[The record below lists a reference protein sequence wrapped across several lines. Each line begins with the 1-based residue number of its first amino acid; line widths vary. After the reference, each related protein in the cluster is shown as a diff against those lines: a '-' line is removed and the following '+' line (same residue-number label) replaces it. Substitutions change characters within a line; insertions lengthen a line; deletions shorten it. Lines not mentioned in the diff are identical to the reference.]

1 MKWLSLWT
9 ALTAVMTV
17 TQAGVVVRPE
27 LAGIKTVYL
36 LPMTYSLDQFLAVR
50 LAKGAVL
57 QVVTDPKLADAI
69 LTDHI
74 GTNLEEKLNALYGE
88 KKDADPDKD
97 KNKSQT
103 QFAAPSGG
111 SARSKGAVFLVDRKS
126 RSVVWSDY
134 VRPKSS
140 QPSDLN
146 HAADKIAGQL
156 EKEKKGK

>member
-1 MKWLSLWT
+1 MKWLSQLA
-9 ALTAVMTV
+9 ALAAVMNV

-27 LAGIKTVYL
+27 LAAIKTVYL
-36 LPMTYSLDQFLAVR
+36 LPMTHSLDQFLAVR
-50 LAKGAVL
+50 LTKGAVL

-74 GTNLEEKLNALYGE
+74 GTSLEEKLNSLYGE
-88 KKDADPDKD
+88 KKDADADKD

-103 QFAAPSGG
+103 QFAAPAGG

-126 RSVVWSDY
+126 RNVIWSDY
-134 VRPKSS
+134 VPPKNS
-140 QPSDLN
+140 QPDELN
-146 HAADKIAGQL
+146 HVADKIASQL